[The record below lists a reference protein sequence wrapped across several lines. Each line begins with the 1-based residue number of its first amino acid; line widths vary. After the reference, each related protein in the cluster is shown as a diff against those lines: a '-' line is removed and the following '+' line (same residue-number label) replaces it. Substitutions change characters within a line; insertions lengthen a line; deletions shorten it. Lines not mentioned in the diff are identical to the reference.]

1 MSAEQLPPPAA
12 EPQSEMTFWEHLDEL
27 RSVLVRIVAVAAA
40 IGLVFF
46 ALKEYVFDAVLAP
59 ASGDFVTYRWINRLL
74 DALGLVSMRIPQT
87 DITLINTELSAQFM
101 THVTVAAT
109 LGLLASAPYV
119 VWQLF
124 GFVRPALYEHER
136 RNSDRILVAATILFF
151 VGVAMNYFVIFPVS
165 VRFLG
170 TYQVSESVVNTITLS
185 SYIST
190 LATLSLMMGLV
201 FEIPVLA
208 YFFARAS
215 LVSSAL
221 LARYRK
227 HSFIIIMI
235 VSAVI
240 TPPDIFTLILMCFPL
255 YGLYEVSIAIARRVE
270 RKRPAE

>member
-1 MSAEQLPPPAA
+1 MSAEQLPPAGA

-27 RSVLVRIVAVAAA
+27 RKVLMRIIAVSAA
-40 IGLVFF
+40 IGVVFF
-46 ALKEYVFDAVLAP
+46 LLKQYVFDAVLAP

-109 LGLLASAPYV
+109 LGLLAAAPYV
-119 VWQLF
+119 VYQLF
-124 GFVRPALYEHER
+124 GFIRPALYEHER
-136 RNSDRILVAATILFF
+136 RNSDRIMTAATLLFF

-190 LATLSLMMGLV
+190 FATLSFIMGLV
-201 FEIPVLA
+201 FEMPILA
-208 YFFARAS
+208 YFLARAS
-215 LVSSAL
+215 LISSAV
-221 LARYRK
+221 LARYRR
-227 HSFIIIMI
+227 HSFVIIMI
-235 VSAVI
+235 VSAII

-255 YGLYEVSIAIARRVE
+255 YGLYEVGIAIARRVE
-270 RKRPAE
+270 RKRSAE